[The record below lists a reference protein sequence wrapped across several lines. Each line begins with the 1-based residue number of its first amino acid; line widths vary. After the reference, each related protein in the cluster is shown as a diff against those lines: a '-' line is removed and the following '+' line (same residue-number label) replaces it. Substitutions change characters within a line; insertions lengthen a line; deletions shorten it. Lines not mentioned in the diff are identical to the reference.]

1 MGRGGEGHGRR
12 AGSVNHQRQPGTK
25 SRGSH
30 ASRVGPG
37 EPGTP
42 GAEQNRVKGHL
53 PRPSKEREE
62 GAVKRNEGVVL
73 TGIFSGMVS

>member
-1 MGRGGEGHGRR
+1 MGSGGKGHGRR

-30 ASRVGPG
+30 ASRVGPS

-42 GAEQNRVKGHL
+42 GAKQNRVKGTYL
-53 PRPSKEREE
+53 GLARKER
-62 GAVKRNEGVVL
+62 KGV
-73 TGIFSGMVS
+73 